1 MKLVLFD
8 IDGTIL
14 SAQGAGRRAL
24 SRALEQ
30 IYGTAGAV
38 DGYDFRGR
46 TDPRIVL
53 DLMCGAGLA
62 PDAVNAAMSDCF
74 EAYARALAEEIGD
87 GGRVRVL
94 PGVAELVDRLAGTPS
109 VTLGLVTGN
118 IEQGARIKLLPTGL
132 WPRFRTGAYGS
143 DHADRRELPG
153 LAARRAHALTG
164 HAFRAADVL
173 VLGDTPLDIECARAF
188 GAVAVAVAT
197 GQHSREEL
205 AGERPD
211 LLFDSFAD
219 VDGALAALLRR

>member
-1 MKLVLFD
+1 VKLVLFD

-30 IYGTAGAV
+30 IYGTAGPV
-38 DGYDFRGR
+38 DGYDFSGR

-62 PDAVNAAMSDCF
+62 ADAVHAAMSACF
-74 EAYARALAEEIGD
+74 EAYALALAEEIGD
-87 GGRVRVL
+87 GARVRVL
-94 PGVAELVDRLAGTPS
+94 PGVADLVSRLAATPS

-153 LAARRAHALTG
+153 LAARRAQALTG
-164 HAFRAADVL
+164 HAYRTKDVL

-197 GQHSREEL
+197 GQHSPEKL
-205 AGERPD
+205 AAERPD

-219 VDGALAALLRR
+219 VEAAMSALLRD

>member
-14 SAQGAGRRAL
+14 SAPGAGRRAL

-38 DGYDFRGR
+38 NGYDFRGR
-46 TDPRIVL
+46 TDRSIVL
-53 DLMCGAGLA
+53 ELMCGAGLA
-62 PDAVNAAMSDCF
+62 PDAVHAAMEACF
-74 EAYARALAEEIGD
+74 DAYALALAEEIGD
-87 GGRVRVL
+87 GARVRVL
-94 PGVAELVDRLAGTPS
+94 PGVADLVGRLAATPS
-109 VTLGLVTGN
+109 VTLGLLTGN
-118 IEQGARIKLLPTGL
+118 TDQGARIKLLPTGL

-153 LAARRAHALTG
+153 LAARRAQALTG
-164 HAFRAADVL
+164 YAYRPRDVL

-188 GAVAVAVAT
+188 GAIAVAVAT
-197 GQHSREEL
+197 GQHSRDEL

-211 LLFDSFAD
+211 FLFDSFAD
-219 VDGALAALLRR
+219 VDAAMAALLRD